1 MERYKRKIIL
11 AVLIIIILILIA
23 IFFTSKKD
31 ESFEVRYGITD
42 KGVKQAIKNNYIQD
56 VDISQEYDGIIVT
69 VDNIII
75 DGSRILIFYNI
86 ESNIHRDSYKYLS
99 SVTYNIMDEN
109 GSEIP
114 ACFEIPDYNFNLDTK
129 KKLYSHFDMI
139 LSPQIDIPSNIQL
152 DISLKVASH
161 SSKSNNKGYSNKSVE
176 LPYKWKMNI
185 PIDKKIFDD
194 KKRVYDLNKNIEIEG
209 QKIIINKLTMYP
221 TASLLDISFDQNNT
235 MNILGIQD
243 FKLVSNGEEYNNGI
257 LGVSSSII
265 DDYNSVLY
273 YESDYFGND
282 KEIYIKGSGIKVI
295 DKSKAD
301 IIVDVEN
308 NKLLKSPDDNLEL
321 EEINNYNDSY
331 KIIFK
336 YSDKHFAL
344 DNIFTDADGTIFDSE
359 SIAHNLREEDIRIIY
374 QISNDAKFVNPITL
388 KVYDYPTIINKTFK
402 VDIN

>member
-1 MERYKRKIIL
+1 MKRHKRKIL
-11 AVLIIIILILIA
+11 AVSMIIIFIIIA
-23 IFFTSKKD
+23 VFITNKKD

-42 KGVKQAIKNNYIQD
+42 RGVKQAIKNNYIQD
-56 VDISQEYDGIIVT
+56 VDISEEHDGIIVT
-69 VDNIII
+69 ADNIII

-114 ACFEIPDYNFNLDTK
+114 AILEIPDYNFNLDTK

-152 DISLKVASH
+152 DINLKVATH

-185 PIDKKIFDD
+185 PIDKKIFDN
-194 KKRVYDLNKNIEIEG
+194 KKRVYDLDKNIEIEG
-209 QKIIINKLTMYP
+209 QKIIINKLTVYP

-235 MNILGIQD
+235 MNILGLQD
-243 FKLVSNGEEYNNGI
+243 FKLVSDGEEYNNGI
-257 LGVSSSII
+257 DGVSSSII
-265 DDYNSVLY
+265 DGYNRVLY

-321 EEINNYNDSY
+321 EEIDNYNDSY
-331 KIIFK
+331 KIILK
-336 YSDKHFAL
+336 YTDKPFAL
-344 DNIFTDADGTIFDSE
+344 ASIFTDADGTIFDFE
-359 SIAHNLREEDIRIIY
+359 NVAHNLREDYIRIIY
-374 QISNDAKFVNPITL
+374 QISNDVKFVNPITL
-388 KVYDYPTIINKTFK
+388 KVNDYPTMINKIFK